1 MPIVVRYSAVPCPL
15 CHPPPEQVVFE
26 NDDALVLLHD
36 DWAVRGH
43 LMIVAKRHVQNVSD
57 LDAEEWTR
65 VADVWHRTERA
76 LLALSGVERAIAMKL
91 GIQTPHLHVHLY
103 PFAASA
109 TRDDVFAAIDGTTR
123 SAPEGD
129 FVAALAARLNAPR
142 KE

>member
-1 MPIVVRYSAVPCPL
+1 MPCPL

-43 LMIVAKRHVQNVSD
+43 LMIVAKRHVENVSD
-57 LDAEEWTR
+57 LEPEEWTG
-65 VADVWHRTERA
+65 VAAVWHRTERA
-76 LLALSGVERAIAMKL
+76 VLAVTGVERVIAMKL

-103 PFAASA
+103 PFLASA
-109 TRDDVFAAIDGTTR
+109 TREDVFAAIDGKTR
-123 SAPEGD
+123 SARDGD
-129 FVAALAARLNAPR
+129 FVAALVARLNPPPR